1 MRNPPMSSGT
11 RSAENQPVTVNVKM
25 LQQISNYM
33 DGWTDRMCKRVDEL
47 LQNHPQSAA
56 CKEVNPPEEDDQMP
70 IALTA

>member
-1 MRNPPMSSGT
+1 MSSGT
-11 RSAENQPVTVNVKM
+11 RSAEDQPVTVNVKM

-47 LQNHPQSAA
+47 LQIHSQSAA
-56 CKEVNPPEEDDQMP
+56 RKEVNQPDEDEQLP